1 MLLQTIVLGV
11 LLTLGAAQ
19 PPRRERVH
27 LNQSWV
33 FQRWEKNLD
42 GIVYDKRQDTP
53 GDAVVLKPWILPSAN
68 EFIRDPA
75 KHYKLPSTKPN
86 VNIPFMSIN
95 YNDSTWERVEVPH
108 DWAVKGP
115 FYTGDGVIVGG
126 GMGRLP
132 IHGIGWYRRKFVI
145 YPEDDDKK
153 IYLDIDGA
161 MSYAMVW
168 INDNLVG
175 GWPFGYNSFRV
186 DLTPHVK
193 MGGYNQLAIR
203 LDNPVQSSRWY
214 PGGGLYRNVWMTK
227 VDETHVAHWGTFVTT
242 EGATAEKATVQ
253 LSVQVENSGQTA
265 RTVQVLTDVHYFD
278 PKTHKPGAI
287 VGSFPPQTLTIS
299 AGQKWT
305 ANASLT
311 VQNPQLWG
319 PPPSQT
325 PHLHVA
331 LTRLVVGNETVD
343 TYSTRFGIR
352 ALNAT
357 GTGLFVNGQRI
368 YLQGVNQHHD
378 LGALGGAFNR
388 RAAQRQFEILAEMG
402 VNALRMAHNPPAPEL
417 LDLAD
422 EMGFLVI
429 DESFDCWA
437 KSKNP
442 NDFHLI
448 FSDWAEADMRS
459 MMRRD
464 RNHPSIFAWSTGNEV
479 GEQTDDTAPIAKALT
494 AIVHS
499 EDPTR
504 GSTASM
510 NVAKPH
516 HPFAAALDVL
526 SINYQ
531 GEGIRDTGPY
541 APFPGTRTPPIYGPF
556 HEAFPSALLLTSES
570 AATLSTRGTY
580 FFPVA
585 NLSSAPQVDLPN
597 ANLDANWA
605 RTYNYTSSSPTLR
618 QVSSHDLYSTPFG
631 ASPDK
636 VFRTQDANPFVGGE
650 FVWTGF
656 DYLGEPTPY
665 YTARSSYFGIVDL
678 AGFKKDRFWLY
689 QSRWRPEVKSVRI
702 VGHWNWQGKR
712 EGQVTA
718 LHAYSSA
725 DEAEL
730 WVNGVSMGKR
740 VRKNGEDYRFRW
752 DEVVYQ
758 PGEVKLVAWKGGQ
771 EWAMSV
777 LKTTGKPAA
786 LRVTADR
793 AEIEG
798 DGDDLAFL
806 TVEVVDA
813 EGLVVPD
820 AGNTV
825 VFAVQGK
832 GQLLATDNGDPYDM
846 VAFPSKERKAFSG
859 MALGIV
865 RAKVGMGGSFAVTV
879 TSTGLV
885 GANVTITV
893 RCVDQWECDRS

>member
-1 MLLQTIVLGV
+1 MLSLRTVVLSV
-11 LLTLGAAQ
+11 LLTLGTVDASG
-19 PPRRERVH
+19 RERIR
-27 LNQSWV
+27 LNQYWR
-33 FQRWEKNLD
+33 FKRWEANPD
-42 GIVYDKRQDTP
+42 GVVYDKRQDTP
-53 GDAVVLKPWILPSAN
+53 GTAQVLKPWILPSAN
-68 EFIRDPA
+68 NFIRDPA
-75 KHYKLPSTKPN
+75 KHYKAPSAKPIAS
-86 VNIPFMSIN
+86 IPYLSLT
-95 YNDSTWERVEVPH
+95 YNDSSWEQVELPH

-132 IHGIGWYRRKFVI
+132 IHGIGWYRRKFTI
-145 YPEDDDKK
+145 YPEDEGKK

-161 MSYAMVW
+161 MSYAIVW
-168 INDNLVG
+168 INNNLVG

-186 DLTPHVK
+186 DLTPYVK
-193 MGGYNQLAIR
+193 TGSYNQLAIR
-203 LDNPVQSSRWY
+203 LDNPIQSSRWY
-214 PGGGLYRNVWMTK
+214 PGGGIYRDVWMTK
-227 VDETHVAHWGTFVTT
+227 VDETHVAQWGTFITT

-253 LSVQVENSGQTA
+253 LSVQVENSAKTA

-278 PKTHKPGAI
+278 PKTRKPGTA
-287 VGSFPPQTLTIS
+287 VGSFPLQTLTIS
-299 AGQKWT
+299 AGQKQT
-305 ANASLT
+305 VNTSLT
-311 VQNPQLWG
+311 IQNPQLWG
-319 PPPSQT
+319 PSPSQT

-331 LTRLVVGNETVD
+331 VTRLVVDNQTID

-352 ALNAT
+352 AFNAT

-388 RAAQRQFEILAEMG
+388 RAAQRQLEILAELG

-448 FSDWAEADMRS
+448 FADWAEADMRS
-459 MMRRD
+459 MLRRD

-479 GEQTDDTAPIAKALT
+479 GEQTDDTAPIANTLS

-516 HPFAAALDVL
+516 HPFASALDVL

-541 APFPGTRTPPIYGPF
+541 APFPGTRTPPIYPDF
-556 HEAFPSALLLTSES
+556 HKAFPSALILASES
-570 AATLSTRGTY
+570 AATISTRGTY

-585 NLSSAPQVDLPN
+585 NLSSAPQ
-597 ANLDANWA
+597 
-605 RTYNYTSSSPTLR
+605 YNSSSPTLR

-636 VFRTQDANPFVGGE
+636 VFRAQDAHPFVGGE

-725 DEAEL
+725 DEAEM
-730 WVNGVSMGKR
+730 WVNGVSQGKR
-740 VRKNGEDYRFRW
+740 VRKKGEEYRFRW

-758 PGEVKLVAWKGGQ
+758 PGEVKVVTWKWGE

-777 LKTTGKPAA
+777 LKTTGKAVG

-798 DGDDLAFL
+798 DGDDLSFL

-813 EGLVVPD
+813 DGLVVPD
-820 AGNTV
+820 AENATS
-825 VFAVQGK
+825 FAVQGA
-832 GQLLATDNGDPYDM
+832 GQIVATDNGDPYDM
-846 VAFPSKERKAFSG
+846 AAFPSKERKAFSG

-865 RAKVGMGGSFAVTV
+865 RAKRGSGGPFTVMV
-879 TSTGLV
+879 TSPGLS
-885 GANVTITV
+885 GANVTITA
-893 RCVDQWECDRS
+893 RCVDQWECERA